1 VNVGATALR
10 SEGEGPVRVLIA
22 AKAPVPGNAKTRLS
36 PPLPPELAARLA
48 EAFLIDVL
56 AAARAVDPD
65 AGFLCPPADAADLH
79 RRFAG
84 VPVVVQ
90 IGTGLSGALATGVR
104 GGAVVVAGDA
114 PGIRPEAIAAAVAAD
129 ADLVL
134 APSCDGGFALIR
146 MRPHRPAVLDGI
158 DWSTGRVLDQTV
170 AAGRAAG
177 LTVALLDPV
186 ADIDTVADLEG
197 LDVSCTPATRLV
209 LDAAIGWRPVADQPS
224 RRLR

>member
-1 VNVGATALR
+1 MNIGATALR
-10 SEGEGPVRVLIA
+10 SEDDGPVRVLIA
-22 AKAPVPGNAKTRLS
+22 AKAPLPGNAKTRLS

-48 EAFLIDVL
+48 EAFLTDVL

-65 AGFLCPPADAADLH
+65 AGFVCPPADAADLR

-90 IGTGLSGALATGVR
+90 AGAGLSGALATGVR

-114 PGIRPEAIAAAVAAD
+114 PGIGPEPIAAAVAAD

-134 APSCDGGFALIR
+134 APSRDGGFALIR
-146 MRPHRPAVLDGI
+146 MRLQRPAVLDGI
-158 DWSTGRVLDQTV
+158 DWSTGRVLEQTV

-186 ADIDTVADLEG
+186 ADIDTVADLER
-197 LDVSCTPATRLV
+197 LDVSCAPATRLV
-209 LDAAIGWRPVADQPS
+209 LDTAIGWRVGEDH
-224 RRLR
+224 RRGGLR